1 MTGLKEARKGAG
13 LSQKELADA
22 CGVTQTVISLL
33 ETCDIEPK
41 EGLLSAIN
49 KALGLRYYDTR
60 KDGKKM
66 TQTRRV
72 LDYMERHGSIT
83 QQEAIEAFSCY
94 RLAAK
99 IFKLRKEGY
108 VIETVRV
115 PFRNEY
121 TDGYYAVYKL
131 VGGKP

>member
-1 MTGLKEARKGAG
+1 M
-13 LSQKELADA
+13 SQKELADK
-22 CGVTQTVISLL
+22 CGVSQTVISLL
-33 ETCDIEPK
+33 ETCEIEPR

-49 KALGLRYYDTR
+49 KALGLEYHDEQ
-60 KDGKKM
+60 KGVKM
-66 TQTRRV
+66 TQTQRV
-72 LDYMERHGSIT
+72 LDYMCKHGSIS
-83 QQEAIEAFSCY
+83 QQEAIGAFSCY

-99 IFKLRKEGY
+99 IFELRKEGY
-108 VIETVRV
+108 VIETERV

>member
-1 MTGLKEARKGAG
+1 MTGLKEARTRKGM
-13 LSQKELADA
+13 SQKELADK
-22 CGVTQTVISLL
+22 CGVSQTVISLL
-33 ETCDIEPK
+33 ETCEIEPK

-49 KALGLRYYDTR
+49 KALGTEYNDE
-60 KDGKKM
+60 KKGVKM
-66 TQTRRV
+66 TQTQRV
-72 LDYMERHGSIT
+72 LDYMVQHGSIS
-83 QQEAIEAFSCY
+83 QQEAIAQFACY

-99 IFKLRKEGY
+99 IFDLRKEGY

-115 PFRNEY
+115 PFRNEF

>member
-60 KDGKKM
+60 KDGKKV

-99 IFKLRKEGY
+99 IFELRKEGY